1 MLYLTLCPVIIFIII
16 IQFSYERRT
25 LYESRKNRKILSQL
39 RNENNYTQDEI
50 AEILNVN
57 VKSVSRW
64 ENGKNLPDHS
74 VILEICKIYN
84 ISVNEFYEGRKIN
97 KSKRIKQLLIF
108 YFSVSL
114 TGIIILPCLGLTAPA
129 FIICAAIIPIF
140 ALVDL
145 LSLIITGSD
154 IPQITFYL
162 GNLNLHP
169 LVAFPVSVILAI
181 VMFIIGMYIWKLL
194 IKYIKYVSNKKKNLY
209 TNN

>member
-1 MLYLTLCPVIIFIII
+1 MKGEHYMN
-16 IQFSYERRT
+16 QE
-25 LYESRKNRKILSQL
+25 KIGKFLSQL

-74 VILEICKIYN
+74 IILEICKIYN

-108 YFSVSL
+108 YFSVSF
-114 TGIIILPCLGLTAPA
+114 TGIIILPCLGLTAPT

>member
-1 MLYLTLCPVIIFIII
+1 MKGEHYMN
-16 IQFSYERRT
+16 QE
-25 LYESRKNRKILSQL
+25 KIGKFLSQL

-74 VILEICKIYN
+74 VILEICKIY
-84 ISVNEFYEGRKIN
+84 

-194 IKYIKYVSNKKKNLY
+194 IKYIKYVSNKKKKLY
-209 TNN
+209 MNN

>member
-1 MLYLTLCPVIIFIII
+1 MN
-16 IQFSYERRT
+16 QE
-25 LYESRKNRKILSQL
+25 KIGKFLSQL

-74 VILEICKIYN
+74 IILEICKIYN

-162 GNLNLHP
+162 GNLNLH
-169 LVAFPVSVILAI
+169 
-181 VMFIIGMYIWKLL
+181 GMYIWKLL
-194 IKYIKYVSNKKKNLY
+194 IKYIKYVSNKKKKLY
-209 TNN
+209 MNN